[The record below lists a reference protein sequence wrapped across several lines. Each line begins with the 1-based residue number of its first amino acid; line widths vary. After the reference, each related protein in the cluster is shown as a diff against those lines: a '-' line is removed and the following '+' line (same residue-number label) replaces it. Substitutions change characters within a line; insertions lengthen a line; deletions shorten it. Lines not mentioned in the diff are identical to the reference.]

1 MTDFLSI
8 GASGIKAYSGA
19 MATISDNIANA
30 QTEGYVR
37 RTIRT
42 EEADASGNSPY
53 FKSKVNP
60 AGVTVSGVT
69 RIVDEWLVGD
79 ARVAGGAA
87 EQSTARLEWAE
98 KVEIALNDDA
108 TGVGASLTGLFNAAD
123 RLASDPANTGKR
135 SAFLQAAGDAAAAF
149 SRSAAALDLATQNI
163 TTQAQSGVTQT
174 NTDLTELG
182 QVNDA
187 LRRARPGSSN
197 QASLYDE
204 RDALLDRISGNL
216 ATTSEFDKHGA
227 VTLRLAPP
235 SGDAMISPGNAPAQ
249 LSVALQANGSL
260 SFSLTP
266 GSTASFAPGSGR
278 LAGLADAAIN
288 VAARGTQLDT
298 IAAQFVADFN
308 AKHQAGTD
316 AAGNAGLP
324 LFSITGS
331 DAATMAIAA
340 LSPEQVAVAD
350 ASGVNGN
357 FLGLTSLR
365 GAGGAENA
373 WGALV
378 AQQSQATASTRA
390 QDAATSTRR
399 DGAQAAR
406 AEVSAVNLD
415 HEAAELLRFQQAY
428 EGSARVIQVARET
441 MQTILSLF

>member
-1 MTDFLSI
+1 MSDLLSI

-42 EEADASGNSPY
+42 EEPDASGNSPY
-53 FKSKVNP
+53 FKTKVNP
-60 AGVTVSGVT
+60 GGVLVSGVT

-87 EQSTARLEWAE
+87 EQSAARLEWAE
-98 KVEIALNDDA
+98 KIEIALNDDA

-123 RLASDPANTGKR
+123 QLAADPANAGKR

-163 TTQAQSGVTQT
+163 SAQAQSSVTQT

-197 QASLYDE
+197 QATLFDE
-204 RDALLDRISGNL
+204 RDQLLDRISGNV
-216 ATTSEFDKHGA
+216 AITTDYDQHGA
-227 VTLRLAPP
+227 VTVRLAAP
-235 SGDAMISPGNAPAQ
+235 SGDPLITPGNVPAQ
-249 LSVALQANGSL
+249 LGVALQANGSL
-260 SFSLTP
+260 SFSVSP
-266 GSTASFAPGSGR
+266 GSASSFVPGSGR
-278 LAGLADAAIN
+278 FAGLADAATS
-288 VAARGTQLDT
+288 VATRATQLDA
-298 IAAQFVADFN
+298 IAAQFVTDFN
-308 AKHQAGTD
+308 AKHQAGKD
-316 AAGNAGLP
+316 AAGNAGLA
-324 LFSITGS
+324 LFTITGS
-331 DAATMAIAA
+331 DAATMATAA
-340 LSPEQVAVAD
+340 LTPAQVAVAD
-350 ASGVNGN
+350 ASSANGN

-365 GAGGAENA
+365 GAAGAENGWA
-373 WGALV
+373 ALV

-390 QDAATSTRR
+390 QDAASSTRR

-415 HEAAELLRFQQAY
+415 NEAADLLRFQQAY